1 MSGNWK
7 DRDAWLMDE
16 NAMLDWFD
24 GPACVDCGY
33 RGDECICKNKQQG
46 NEDAET
52 ESQHEE
58 EARTG
63 EMVQAPKRQAGTQ
76 ATIRPER
83 HGVSGED
90 SGDGQTMNFHLAILP
105 PKATHQGSSMIMKRK
120 DGSSFVGRPGNSPG
134 AKAKKSLVQLLM
146 AHAPE
151 KPLEG
156 PLRVSILVVWPWR
169 KSEPKYRKALRA
181 APHFVKPDLDNYA
194 KLLLDA
200 LADAAFFATGDQQ
213 VSHLNLS
220 KAWADQPGIH
230 FTIEPDETE

>member
-1 MSGNWK
+1 MSHNWK
-7 DRDAWLMDE
+7 GRDAWLDDE
-16 NAMLDWFD
+16 GAMLDHYD
-24 GPACVDCGY
+24 GPQCVDCGY
-33 RGDECICKNKQQG
+33 RGDECICENKQQG
-46 NEDAET
+46 NEDA
-52 ESQHEE
+52 
-58 EARTG
+58 
-63 EMVQAPKRQAGTQ
+63 V
-76 ATIRPER
+76 
-83 HGVSGED
+83 
-90 SGDGQTMNFHLAILP
+90 MNFHLAILP

-220 KAWADQPGIH
+220 KAWADHPGIH

>member
-1 MSGNWK
+1 MSHNWK
-7 DRDAWLMDE
+7 GRDAWLDDE
-16 NAMLDWFD
+16 QALRK
-24 GPACVDCGY
+24 Y
-33 RGDECICKNKQQG
+33 YENKE
-46 NEDAET
+46 EDADT
-52 ESQHEE
+52 KPLDKKES
-58 EARTG
+58 
-63 EMVQAPKRQAGTQ
+63 
-76 ATIRPER
+76 
-83 HGVSGED
+83 
-90 SGDGQTMNFHLAILP
+90 GQTMNFHLAILP

-169 KSEPKYRKALRA
+169 KSEPKYRRALRA

-213 VSHLNLS
+213 ESHLNLS
-220 KAWADQPGIH
+220 KAWSDVPGIW
-230 FTIEPDETE
+230 FTIEPDEVE

>member
-1 MSGNWK
+1 MSHNWK
-7 DRDAWLMDE
+7 GRDAWLDDE
-16 NAMLDWFD
+16 QALRK
-24 GPACVDCGY
+24 Y
-33 RGDECICKNKQQG
+33 YENKE
-46 NEDAET
+46 EDAEIK
-52 ESQHEE
+52 SCEE
-58 EARTG
+58 EDARTG
-63 EMVQAPKRQAGTQ
+63 EMVQAPKREARTQ
-76 ATIRPER
+76 ETIRPER
-83 HGVSGED
+83 HGVSDKD
-90 SGDGQTMNFHLAILP
+90 SRDGQTMNFHLAILP

-220 KAWADQPGIH
+220 KAWADHPGIH